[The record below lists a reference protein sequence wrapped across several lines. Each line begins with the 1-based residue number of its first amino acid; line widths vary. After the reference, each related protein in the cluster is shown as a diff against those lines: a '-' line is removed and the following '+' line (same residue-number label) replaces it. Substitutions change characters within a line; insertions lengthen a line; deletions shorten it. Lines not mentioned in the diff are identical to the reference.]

1 MATNTYFKHNTANNA
16 EQTLINN
23 LVIETIKQVGFDC
36 YYLPRSSNNV
46 DTILQDAERENF
58 SNAYQLEMYFMEPED
73 SLANSIDYI
82 SRFGFEVRDSTDLVF
97 SVSRF
102 EALSIP
108 NYTVPLE
115 GDLIYIPFVG
125 QMYEIKFVE
134 DMTPFMQLGKNYVYQ
149 ALCRLF
155 IYNDQEFSVNTGTA
169 AIDNAINKIE
179 TDRSFKMDLTMGAG
193 SGTYTVGE
201 IVYQGANLGAAT
213 AQGEVISWASNKL
226 RIMNIS
232 GNFALSTNVIGDSSS
247 ASYTLSAL
255 NTLEFPND
263 HSAQNSEIEAY
274 ADSGV
279 VDFTESNPFGNF

>member
-16 EQTLINN
+16 EQTLIND

-36 YYLPRSSNNV
+36 YYLPRTSNNV

-102 EALSIP
+102 ESLSIP

-125 QMYEIKFVE
+125 QMYE
-134 DMTPFMQLGKNYVYQ
+134 NSN
-149 ALCRLF
+149 RH
-155 IYNDQEFSVNTGTA
+155 
-169 AIDNAINKIE
+169 
-179 TDRSFKMDLTMGAG
+179 
-193 SGTYTVGE
+193 
-201 IVYQGANLGAAT
+201 
-213 AQGEVISWASNKL
+213 AS
-226 RIMNIS
+226 
-232 GNFALSTNVIGDSSS
+232 LSYLKV
-247 ASYTLSAL
+247 
-255 NTLEFPND
+255 
-263 HSAQNSEIEAY
+263 
-274 ADSGV
+274 
-279 VDFTESNPFGNF
+279 